1 MRDNESSK
9 PPAASSKAPF
19 PSPLD
24 YPAAALDVEVVFGA
38 RSRPGSQLSANDD
51 HYLILRV
58 GRHHETLMT
67 SLPDGDVPKQLDE
80 YGYGM
85 VIADGMGRAGE
96 LASRLAVA
104 TLVNLAI
111 DFGKWYVRVNELIAD
126 EMMDRAERFY
136 RSVDSLLQKASRDY
150 PRVLQTTMTAIYTAG
165 SELLFAHVGHSRA
178 YVFREGHL
186 MRLTRDHTL
195 GRGRPGKPRM
205 VDVSASAQDQ
215 HHVVTETLGMTGAGA
230 LRLDIER
237 CGLQDGDLVLLCTNG
252 LTDVAEDA
260 QIADALLVKGTPDD
274 QCAALLDLAT
284 SLGATDDV
292 TALVAHYRI
301 HPRAD
306 VGANP

>member
-1 MRDNESSK
+1 
-9 PPAASSKAPF
+9 
-19 PSPLD
+19 
-24 YPAAALDVEVVFGA
+24 
-38 RSRPGSQLSANDD
+38 
-51 HYLILRV
+51 
-58 GRHHETLMT
+58 
-67 SLPDGDVPKQLDE
+67 
-80 YGYGM
+80 
-85 VIADGMGRAGE
+85 
-96 LASRLAVA
+96 
-104 TLVNLAI
+104 
-111 DFGKWYVRVNELIAD
+111 
-126 EMMDRAERFY
+126 
-136 RSVDSLLQKASRDY
+136 
-150 PRVLQTTMTAIYTAG
+150 
-165 SELLFAHVGHSRA
+165 
-178 YVFREGHL
+178 

-195 GRGRPGKPRM
+195 GRGRPGKPRI

-260 QIADALLVKGTPDD
+260 QIADALRVKGTPDD